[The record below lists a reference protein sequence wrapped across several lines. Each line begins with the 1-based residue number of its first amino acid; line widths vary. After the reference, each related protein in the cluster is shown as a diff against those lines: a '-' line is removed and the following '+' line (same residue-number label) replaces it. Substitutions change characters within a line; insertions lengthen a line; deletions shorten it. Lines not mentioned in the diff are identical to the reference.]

1 MDSLILCTFK
11 IQIVTFF
18 PTFRFSQNL
27 KFFLLKLISVEE
39 LHQVIIL
46 LTHMNEQPR
55 GLMRVKG
62 GLIKVAQFNV
72 FVFLTAFSYFQSLFV
87 YLI

>member
-1 MDSLILCTFK
+1 MYFQNSNCY
-11 IQIVTFF
+11 FF
-18 PTFRFSQNL
+18 FQHSDFLRS
-27 KFFLLKLISVEE
+27 FLLKLISVEE

-46 LTHMNEQPR
+46 LTQMNEQPR

-62 GLIKVAQFNV
+62 GLIKVAQFYTFIF